1 MKQMTAY
8 NEHNITFIEQELEW
22 FSKVLDTRMQRY
34 FEDREFDLSE
44 IPPPDIPMEAGTYKE
59 LVLAHGMSPEER
71 IILIMALVPHLNP
84 QLFDRFY
91 IQNKSI
97 SRNFSEFGGQDSTQH
112 RGFIPTGETVCFV
125 LAGKDLRK
133 RVRLL
138 NIFKDDHFF
147 RKDNILSLS
156 HNGVA
161 ETFWSGKLSISDE
174 CLSIITTG
182 EAFEPTYSSSFPA
195 TKITTHQTM
204 DDLVLSPQVLDEVQH
219 IRTWMSYQQEI
230 RASETLSR
238 RLRKGY
244 RALFFGPPG
253 TGKTLTVSILGN
265 THGRSVYR
273 IDLSQVV
280 SKYIGETEKNLSRI
294 FDLAENK
301 DWILF
306 FDEAESLFSK
316 RTDVSDSKDR
326 FANQETSYLLQRVES
341 FDGLIILATNLKP
354 NIDRAFIR
362 RFQSIVN
369 FTLPQ
374 AREREVLWGNVLSSF
389 ALGPDVDIPLLA
401 RNYEIAGGVINN
413 AVQFA
418 WIHSRR
424 KQKDRIWQED
434 LVHGIV
440 RELGKE
446 GKTSKL

>member
-1 MKQMTAY
+1 
-8 NEHNITFIEQELEW
+8 
-22 FSKVLDTRMQRY
+22 
-34 FEDREFDLSE
+34 
-44 IPPPDIPMEAGTYKE
+44 
-59 LVLAHGMSPEER
+59 
-71 IILIMALVPHLNP
+71 
-84 QLFDRFY
+84 
-91 IQNKSI
+91 
-97 SRNFSEFGGQDSTQH
+97 
-112 RGFIPTGETVCFV
+112 
-125 LAGKDLRK
+125 
-133 RVRLL
+133 
-138 NIFKDDHFF
+138 
-147 RKDNILSLS
+147 
-156 HNGVA
+156 
-161 ETFWSGKLSISDE
+161 
-174 CLSIITTG
+174 
-182 EAFEPTYSSSFPA
+182 
-195 TKITTHQTM
+195 
-204 DDLVLSPQVLDEVQH
+204 
-219 IRTWMSYQQEI
+219 
-230 RASETLSR
+230 
-238 RLRKGY
+238 
-244 RALFFGPPG
+244 LFFGPPG

-265 THGRSVYR
+265 AHGRSVYR

-316 RTDVSDSKDR
+316 RTDVTDSKDR

-374 AREREVLWGNVLSSF
+374 ARERELLWGNVLSSF
-389 ALGPDVDIPLLA
+389 ELGPDVDIPLLA
-401 RNYEIAGGVINN
+401 RNYEIAGGAINN

-434 LVHGIV
+434 VVHGIV